1 MKSLA
6 ENLEL
11 LDILKA
17 ILSDEHA
24 EKRPR
29 VDKMGGNI
37 FGELWAFFFIEVPIL
52 IHYGNTA
59 Q

>member
-37 FGELWAFFFIEVPIL
+37 FGEL
-52 IHYGNTA
+52 
-59 Q
+59 